1 MCMHRTLWTTFIQ
14 PPIDSEK
21 MYKLVSCVAETERL
35 VCVLTVLTVFFCF
48 ENSLVVR
55 YTISMYN

>member
-35 VCVLTVLTVFFCF
+35 VCVLTVLTVFFLF
-48 ENSLVVR
+48 
-55 YTISMYN
+55 